1 MTQEK
6 LEQKTIT
13 IDPKEIREGACQIRK
28 WGEGKV
34 SICKESG
41 KIKIFEVEKEEC
53 SVRVRLH

>member
-53 SVRVRLH
+53 SV